1 MKPLRPI
8 LINLILITLLV
19 TLSSACTALSGPQL
33 PTPLPT
39 EYVPTAIALT
49 VAAQG
54 ITVLPPDPSVTQPQD
69 TPEPQASPTP
79 APTGSPPDAT
89 EAPPGEAGGSTEV
102 PPTETPTLA
111 VTPPGELPF
120 ARIQINSPGPSSVVI
135 SPFLMRAYL
144 LPGPSGV
151 VRVELL
157 GEDGRL
163 LMREVRNYQYERG
176 ARITMGLEVAFE
188 IPGAA
193 ELARLQISV
202 EDEFNRV
209 MGVSSVD
216 LLLLSA
222 GQADLNPAGD
232 LQEAI
237 VIEEPSPNV
246 LVQGGTLRVSGW
258 ARPRTEKPLMIE
270 LQTNEGTIVGS
281 RQVAV
286 QGANDG
292 HHGIFAIDVPYSVSE
307 PTRVRLVVWE
317 RGERIPGVAELT
329 SMEVMLSP

>member
-1 MKPLRPI
+1 MKILR
-8 LINLILITLLV
+8 LIPFLLV
-19 TLSSACTALSGPQL
+19 FTLSSACTALTGPEI

-39 EYVPTAIALT
+39 EYIPTAIALT

-54 ITVLPPDPSVTQPQD
+54 VTVLPPEATQDPRTVPPPE
-69 TPEPQASPTP
+69 TPEPEASPTP
-79 APTGSPPDAT
+79 APTAGEPANPTLEAPT
-89 EAPPGEAGGSTEV
+89 QAPTLAVAPPGEF
-102 PPTETPTLA
+102 
-111 VTPPGELPF
+111 PF
-120 ARIQINSPGPSSVVI
+120 GRIQFLSPGPISVVT
-135 SPFLMRAYL
+135 SPFLMRAYF
-144 LPGPSGV
+144 LPGANGV
-151 VRVELL
+151 ARIELL

-163 LMREVRNYQYERG
+163 LMREVRNYQVQRG
-176 ARITMGLEVAFE
+176 ARITMGLDVEFE

-193 ELARLQISV
+193 EIGRLQITL
-202 EDEFNRV
+202 EDEFDRV
-209 MGVSSVD
+209 MAVGSVD

-237 VIEEPSPNV
+237 VIQEPSPNG
-246 LVQGGTLRVSGW
+246 LIQGGTLRVSGW

-270 LQTNEGTIVGS
+270 LLTNEGTIVGT

-286 QGANDG
+286 EGATNG
-292 HHGIFAIDVPYSVSE
+292 HHGIFAIDVPYTVSE

-317 RGERIPGVAELT
+317 RGERIPGVAQLS